1 MDRCKGF
8 ARRNAPER
16 CAKRLVTPRNRVG
29 NGENYLCIILTLQA
43 LPGASFWSGADGE
56 EPSNGV
62 VDYGRGDGEVPPQF
76 GGRARLPK
84 CVEGAQSVRII
95 LAA

>member
-56 EPSNGV
+56 EPSNGLSTM
-62 VDYGRGDGEVPPQF
+62 GAAT
-76 GGRARLPK
+76 ARYRP
-84 CVEGAQSVRII
+84 S
-95 LAA
+95 LAAAQGFPSAWKALSP

>member
-29 NGENYLCIILTLQA
+29 NAENYLCIILTLRA

-56 EPSNGV
+56 EPSQWV
-62 VDYGRGDGEVPPQF
+62 VDYERGDGEVRP
-76 GGRARLPK
+76 
-84 CVEGAQSVRII
+84 S
-95 LAA
+95 LAAAQGFPSAWKALSP